1 MKVNQEESER
11 ETLSITCRFYEMEL
25 GREREIRHN
34 LANNKCIILLLLVL
48 LQTTDPFITTFTTLE
63 ARAPHYFDIFMTN
76 NQHAMLTI
84 LTKYRI
90 DTVLNLI
97 INIYRIFSLI

>member
-48 LQTTDPFITTFTTLE
+48 LQTTDPFITTLE

-76 NQHAMLTI
+76 TQHAMLTI